1 MGVTFK
7 LIAVS
12 ENGSESQSTTL
23 PTISPNTVSRSTRA
37 KKYATARPNNKPI
50 WIPLGSEGPTV
61 KSKSKLHSSADY
73 TSWDSIQSCD
83 LLYVS
88 VTTLSE
94 FPSGS
99 YWWVDQLD
107 ISREGGWISLW
118 ILDLTL
124 ERSWLLQNGDLRT

>member
-1 MGVTFK
+1 MGVTFRLVK
-7 LIAVS
+7 VA
-12 ENGSESQSTTL
+12 ENGSETLSTTL
-23 PTISPNTVSRSTRA
+23 PAISPNTISRSTRA
-37 KKYATARPNNKPI
+37 KKYATAIRDKRPI

-73 TSWDSIQSCD
+73 TSWDAVQSND

-88 VTTLSE
+88 ATTLNE

-107 ISREGGWISLW
+107 ISREGGWVSLW
-118 ILDLTL
+118 ILDMTL
-124 ERSWLLQNGDLRT
+124 ERSWYNSQGDLR

>member
-1 MGVTFK
+1 MGVTFRLVK
-7 LIAVS
+7 VA
-12 ENGSESQSTTL
+12 EDGSETLSTTL
-23 PTISPNTVSRSTRA
+23 PAISPNTISRSTRA
-37 KKYATARPNNKPI
+37 KKYATAIRDKRPI

-73 TSWDSIQSCD
+73 TSWDAVQSND

-88 VTTLSE
+88 ATTLNE

-107 ISREGGWISLW
+107 ISREGGWVNLW
-118 ILDLTL
+118 ILDMTL
-124 ERSWLLQNGDLRT
+124 ERSWYNSQGDLR

>member
-1 MGVTFK
+1 MGVTFRLVK
-7 LIAVS
+7 VA
-12 ENGSESQSTTL
+12 ENGSETLSTTL
-23 PTISPNTVSRSTRA
+23 PAISPNTISRSTRA
-37 KKYATARPNNKPI
+37 KKYATAIRDKRPI

-73 TSWDSIQSCD
+73 TSWDAVQSND

-88 VTTLSE
+88 ATTLSE

-107 ISREGGWISLW
+107 ISREGGWVSLW
-118 ILDLTL
+118 ILDMTL
-124 ERSWLLQNGDLRT
+124 ERSWYNSQGDLR

>member
-1 MGVTFK
+1 MGVTFR
-7 LIAVS
+7 LVTVA
-12 ENGSESQSTTL
+12 ENGSETLSTTL
-23 PTISPNTVSRSTRA
+23 PTISPNTISRSTRA
-37 KKYATARPNNKPI
+37 KKYATAIPDERPI

-73 TSWDSIQSCD
+73 ASWDRIQSCD

-88 VTTLSE
+88 TSTLSE

-107 ISREGGWISLW
+107 INREGGWVNLW
-118 ILDLTL
+118 ILDMTL
-124 ERSWLLQNGDLRT
+124 ERSWYNSQGDLR

>member
-1 MGVTFK
+1 MGVTFRLVK
-7 LIAVS
+7 VA
-12 ENGSESQSTTL
+12 ENGSETLSTTL
-23 PTISPNTVSRSTRA
+23 PTISPNTISRSTRA
-37 KKYATARPNNKPI
+37 KKYATAIPDDRPI

-73 TSWDSIQSCD
+73 ASWDSIQSCD

-88 VTTLSE
+88 SSTLSE

-107 ISREGGWISLW
+107 ISREAGWVNLW
-118 ILDLTL
+118 ILDMTL
-124 ERSWLLQNGDLRT
+124 ERSWYNSQGDLR

>member
-1 MGVTFK
+1 MGVTFRK
-7 LIAVS
+7 VTVA
-12 ENGSESQSTTL
+12 ENGSETLSTTL

-37 KKYATARPNNKPI
+37 KKYATAIPDKRPI

-88 VTTLSE
+88 TSTLSE

-107 ISREGGWISLW
+107 ISREGGWVSLW
-118 ILDLTL
+118 ILDMTL
-124 ERSWLLQNGDLRT
+124 ERSWYNSQGYLR

>member
-1 MGVTFK
+1 MGVTFRLVK
-7 LIAVS
+7 VA
-12 ENGSESQSTTL
+12 ENGSETLSTTL
-23 PTISPNTVSRSTRA
+23 PTISPNTISRSTRA
-37 KKYATARPNNKPI
+37 KKYATAIPDERPI

-73 TSWDSIQSCD
+73 ASWDSIQSCD

-88 VTTLSE
+88 SSTLSE

-107 ISREGGWISLW
+107 ISREAGWVNLW
-118 ILDLTL
+118 ILDMTL
-124 ERSWLLQNGDLRT
+124 ERSWYNSQGDLR

>member
-1 MGVTFK
+1 MGVTFRLVK
-7 LIAVS
+7 VA
-12 ENGSESQSTTL
+12 EDGSETLSTTL
-23 PTISPNTVSRSTRA
+23 PAISPNTISRSTRA
-37 KKYATARPNNKPI
+37 KKYATAIRDKRPI

-73 TSWDSIQSCD
+73 TSWDAVQSND

-88 VTTLSE
+88 ATTLNE

-107 ISREGGWISLW
+107 ISREGGWVSLW
-118 ILDLTL
+118 ILDMTL
-124 ERSWLLQNGDLRT
+124 ERSWYNSQGDLR

>member
-1 MGVTFK
+1 MGVTFR
-7 LIAVS
+7 LVAVA
-12 ENGSESQSTTL
+12 ENGSETLSTTL
-23 PTISPNTVSRSTRA
+23 PAISPNTISRSTRA
-37 KKYATARPNNKPI
+37 KKYATAIRDKRPI

-73 TSWDSIQSCD
+73 TSWDVVQSND

-88 VTTLSE
+88 ATTLSE

-107 ISREGGWISLW
+107 ISREGGWVNLW
-118 ILDLTL
+118 ILDMTL
-124 ERSWLLQNGDLRT
+124 ERSWYNSQGDLR

>member
-1 MGVTFK
+1 MGVTFRLVK
-7 LIAVS
+7 VA
-12 ENGSESQSTTL
+12 ENGSETLSTTL
-23 PTISPNTVSRSTRA
+23 PAISPNTVSRSTRA
-37 KKYATARPNNKPI
+37 KKYATAIPDKRPI

-73 TSWDSIQSCD
+73 TSWDAVQSND

-88 VTTLSE
+88 TSTLSE

-107 ISREGGWISLW
+107 ISREGGWVSLW
-118 ILDLTL
+118 ILDMTL
-124 ERSWLLQNGDLRT
+124 ERSWYNSQGDLR

>member
-1 MGVTFK
+1 MGVTFRK
-7 LIAVS
+7 VTIA
-12 ENGSESQSTTL
+12 ENGSETLSTTL
-23 PTISPNTVSRSTRA
+23 PTISPNTISRSTRA
-37 KKYATARPNNKPI
+37 KKYATAIPDKRPI

-88 VTTLSE
+88 TSTLSE

-107 ISREGGWISLW
+107 ISREGGWVSLW
-118 ILDLTL
+118 ILDMTL
-124 ERSWLLQNGDLRT
+124 ERSWYNSQGNLR

>member
-1 MGVTFK
+1 MGVTFRK
-7 LIAVS
+7 VTIA
-12 ENGSESQSTTL
+12 ENGSETLSTTL
-23 PTISPNTVSRSTRA
+23 PTISPNTISRSTRA
-37 KKYATARPNNKPI
+37 KKYATAIPDKRPI

-73 TSWDSIQSCD
+73 ASWDSIQSCD

-88 VTTLSE
+88 TSTLSE

-107 ISREGGWISLW
+107 ISREGGWVSLW
-118 ILDLTL
+118 ILDMTL
-124 ERSWLLQNGDLRT
+124 ERSWYNSQGYLR

>member
-1 MGVTFK
+1 MGVTFR
-7 LIAVS
+7 LVEVA
-12 ENGSESQSTTL
+12 EDGSETLSTTL
-23 PTISPNTVSRSTRA
+23 PAISPNTISRSTRA
-37 KKYATARPNNKPI
+37 KKYATAIPDKRPI

-73 TSWDSIQSCD
+73 TSWDAVQSND

-88 VTTLSE
+88 ATTLNE

-107 ISREGGWISLW
+107 ISREGGWVSLW
-118 ILDLTL
+118 ILDMTL
-124 ERSWLLQNGDLRT
+124 ERSWYNSQGDLR

>member
-1 MGVTFK
+1 MGVTFR
-7 LIAVS
+7 LVAVA
-12 ENGSESQSTTL
+12 ENGSETLSTTL
-23 PTISPNTVSRSTRA
+23 PTISPNTISRSTRA
-37 KKYATARPNNKPI
+37 KKYATAIPDERPI

-88 VTTLSE
+88 TSTLSE
-94 FPSGS
+94 FPPGS

-107 ISREGGWISLW
+107 ISREGGWVNLW
-118 ILDLTL
+118 ILDMTL
-124 ERSWLLQNGDLRT
+124 ERSWYNSQGDLR

>member
-1 MGVTFK
+1 MGVTFRLVK
-7 LIAVS
+7 VA
-12 ENGSESQSTTL
+12 EDGSETLSTTL
-23 PTISPNTVSRSTRA
+23 PAISPNTISRSTRA
-37 KKYATARPNNKPI
+37 KKYATAVRDKRPI

-73 TSWDSIQSCD
+73 TFWDAVQSND

-88 VTTLSE
+88 ATTLNE

-107 ISREGGWISLW
+107 ISREGGWVNLW
-118 ILDLTL
+118 ILDMTL
-124 ERSWLLQNGDLRT
+124 ERSWYNSQGDLR

>member
-1 MGVTFK
+1 MGVTFRLVK
-7 LIAVS
+7 VA
-12 ENGSESQSTTL
+12 ENGSETLSTTL
-23 PTISPNTVSRSTRA
+23 PTISPNTISRSTRA
-37 KKYATARPNNKPI
+37 KKYATAIPDKRPI

-73 TSWDSIQSCD
+73 TSWDAVQSND

-88 VTTLSE
+88 ATTLSE

-107 ISREGGWISLW
+107 ISREGGWVNLW
-118 ILDLTL
+118 VLDMTL
-124 ERSWLLQNGDLRT
+124 ERSWYNSQGDLR

>member
-1 MGVTFK
+1 MGVTFR
-7 LIAVS
+7 LVAVS
-12 ENGSESQSTTL
+12 ESGSETLSTTL
-23 PTISPNTVSRSTRA
+23 PAISPNTISRSTRA
-37 KKYATARPNNKPI
+37 KKYATAIRDKRPI

-73 TSWDSIQSCD
+73 TSWDAVQSNN

-88 VTTLSE
+88 TSTLSE

-107 ISREGGWISLW
+107 ISREGGWVSLW
-118 ILDLTL
+118 ILDMTL
-124 ERSWLLQNGDLRT
+124 ERSWYNSQGDLR

>member
-1 MGVTFK
+1 MGVTFRLVK
-7 LIAVS
+7 VA
-12 ENGSESQSTTL
+12 ENGSETLSTTL
-23 PTISPNTVSRSTRA
+23 PTISPNTISRSTRA
-37 KKYATARPNNKPI
+37 KKYATAIPNKRPI

-73 TSWDSIQSCD
+73 TSWDAVQSND

-88 VTTLSE
+88 TTTLSE

-107 ISREGGWISLW
+107 ISREGGWVNLW
-118 ILDLTL
+118 ILDMTL
-124 ERSWLLQNGDLRT
+124 ERSWYNSQGDLR

>member
-1 MGVTFK
+1 MGVTFRLVK
-7 LIAVS
+7 VA
-12 ENGSESQSTTL
+12 ENGSETLSTTL
-23 PTISPNTVSRSTRA
+23 PTISPNTISRSTRA
-37 KKYATARPNNKPI
+37 KKYATAIPDERPI

-73 TSWDSIQSCD
+73 ASWDSIQSCD

-88 VTTLSE
+88 TSTLSE

-107 ISREGGWISLW
+107 ISREAGWVNLW
-118 ILDLTL
+118 ILDMTL
-124 ERSWLLQNGDLRT
+124 ERSWYNSQGDLR

>member
-1 MGVTFK
+1 MGVTFRLVK
-7 LIAVS
+7 VA
-12 ENGSESQSTTL
+12 ENGSETLSTTL
-23 PTISPNTVSRSTRA
+23 PTISPNTISRSTRA
-37 KKYATARPNNKPI
+37 KKYATAIPNDRPI

-73 TSWDSIQSCD
+73 ASWDSIQSCD

-88 VTTLSE
+88 SSTLSE

-107 ISREGGWISLW
+107 ISREAGWVNLW
-118 ILDLTL
+118 ILDMTL
-124 ERSWLLQNGDLRT
+124 ERSWYNSQGDLR

>member
-1 MGVTFK
+1 MGVTFR
-7 LIAVS
+7 LVAVA
-12 ENGSESQSTTL
+12 ENGSETLSTTL
-23 PTISPNTVSRSTRA
+23 PTISPNTISRSTRA
-37 KKYATARPNNKPI
+37 KKYATAIRDQRPI

-73 TSWDSIQSCD
+73 TSWDAVQSND

-88 VTTLSE
+88 TSTLSE

-107 ISREGGWISLW
+107 ISREGGWVNLW
-118 ILDLTL
+118 ILDMTL
-124 ERSWLLQNGDLRT
+124 ERSWYNSQGDLR

>member
-1 MGVTFK
+1 MGVTFRLVK
-7 LIAVS
+7 VA
-12 ENGSESQSTTL
+12 ENGSETLSTTL
-23 PTISPNTVSRSTRA
+23 PTISPNTISRSTRA
-37 KKYATARPNNKPI
+37 KKYATAIPNKRPI

-73 TSWDSIQSCD
+73 ASWDSIQSCD

-88 VTTLSE
+88 TSTLSE

-107 ISREGGWISLW
+107 ISREAGWVNLW
-118 ILDLTL
+118 ILDMTL
-124 ERSWLLQNGDLRT
+124 ERSWYNSQGNLR

>member
-1 MGVTFK
+1 MGVTFRK
-7 LIAVS
+7 VTVA
-12 ENGSESQSTTL
+12 ENGSETLSTTL

-37 KKYATARPNNKPI
+37 KKYATAIPDKRPI

-88 VTTLSE
+88 TSTLSE

-107 ISREGGWISLW
+107 ISREGGWVNLW
-118 ILDLTL
+118 ILDMTL
-124 ERSWLLQNGDLRT
+124 ERSWYNSQGYLR

>member
-1 MGVTFK
+1 MGVTFRLVK
-7 LIAVS
+7 VA
-12 ENGSESQSTTL
+12 ENGSETLSTTL
-23 PTISPNTVSRSTRA
+23 PTISPNTISRSTRA
-37 KKYATARPNNKPI
+37 KKYATAIPDDRPI

-73 TSWDSIQSCD
+73 TSWDAVQSND

-88 VTTLSE
+88 TSTLSE

-107 ISREGGWISLW
+107 ISREGGWVSLW
-118 ILDLTL
+118 ILDMTL
-124 ERSWLLQNGDLRT
+124 ERSWYNSQGDLR

>member
-1 MGVTFK
+1 MGVTFR
-7 LIAVS
+7 LVAVA
-12 ENGSESQSTTL
+12 ENGSETLSTTL
-23 PTISPNTVSRSTRA
+23 PTISPNTISRSTRA
-37 KKYATARPNNKPI
+37 KKYATAIPDDRPI

-73 TSWDSIQSCD
+73 ASWDSIQSCD

-88 VTTLSE
+88 TSTLSE

-107 ISREGGWISLW
+107 INREGGWVSLW
-118 ILDLTL
+118 ILDMTL
-124 ERSWLLQNGDLRT
+124 ERSWYNSQGDLR

>member
-1 MGVTFK
+1 MGVTFRLVK
-7 LIAVS
+7 VA
-12 ENGSESQSTTL
+12 EDGSETLSTTL
-23 PTISPNTVSRSTRA
+23 PAISPNTISRSTRA
-37 KKYATARPNNKPI
+37 KKYATAIRDKRPI

-73 TSWDSIQSCD
+73 TSWDAVQSND

-88 VTTLSE
+88 TTTLSE

-107 ISREGGWISLW
+107 ISREGGWVNLW
-118 ILDLTL
+118 ILDMTL
-124 ERSWLLQNGDLRT
+124 ERSWYNSQGDLR

>member
-1 MGVTFK
+1 MGVTFRK
-7 LIAVS
+7 VTIA
-12 ENGSESQSTTL
+12 ENGSETLSTTL
-23 PTISPNTVSRSTRA
+23 PTISPNTISRSTRA
-37 KKYATARPNNKPI
+37 KKYATAIPDKRPI

-88 VTTLSE
+88 TSTLSE

-107 ISREGGWISLW
+107 ISREGGWVSLW
-118 ILDLTL
+118 ILDMTL
-124 ERSWLLQNGDLRT
+124 ERSWYNSQGYLR

>member
-1 MGVTFK
+1 MGVTFRLVK
-7 LIAVS
+7 VA
-12 ENGSESQSTTL
+12 ENGSETLSTTL
-23 PTISPNTVSRSTRA
+23 PAISPNTISRSTRA
-37 KKYATARPNNKPI
+37 KKYATAIRDKRPI

-73 TSWDSIQSCD
+73 TSWDAVQSND

-88 VTTLSE
+88 TTTLNE

-107 ISREGGWISLW
+107 ISREGGWVSLW
-118 ILDLTL
+118 ILDMTL
-124 ERSWLLQNGDLRT
+124 ERSWYNSQGDLR

>member
-1 MGVTFK
+1 MGVTFRLVK
-7 LIAVS
+7 VA
-12 ENGSESQSTTL
+12 ENGSETLSTTL
-23 PTISPNTVSRSTRA
+23 PTISPNTISRSTRA
-37 KKYATARPNNKPI
+37 KKYATAIPDDRPI

-73 TSWDSIQSCD
+73 ASWDSIQSCD

-88 VTTLSE
+88 TSTLSE

-107 ISREGGWISLW
+107 ISREAGWVNLW
-118 ILDLTL
+118 ILDMTL
-124 ERSWLLQNGDLRT
+124 ERSWYNSQGDLR

>member
-1 MGVTFK
+1 MGVTFRLVK
-7 LIAVS
+7 VAEDGRETL
-12 ENGSESQSTTL
+12 STTL
-23 PTISPNTVSRSTRA
+23 PAISPNTVSRSTRA
-37 KKYATARPNNKPI
+37 KKYATAIPDKRPI

-73 TSWDSIQSCD
+73 TSWDAVQSND

-88 VTTLSE
+88 TSTLNE

-107 ISREGGWISLW
+107 ISREGGWVNLW
-118 ILDLTL
+118 ILDMTL
-124 ERSWLLQNGDLRT
+124 ERSWYNSQGDLR

>member
-1 MGVTFK
+1 MGVTFRLVK
-7 LIAVS
+7 VA
-12 ENGSESQSTTL
+12 EDGSETLSTTL
-23 PTISPNTVSRSTRA
+23 PAISPNTISRSTRA
-37 KKYATARPNNKPI
+37 KKYATAVRDKRPI

-73 TSWDSIQSCD
+73 TSWDAVQSND

-88 VTTLSE
+88 TSTLNE

-107 ISREGGWISLW
+107 ISREGGWVSLW
-118 ILDLTL
+118 ILDMTL
-124 ERSWLLQNGDLRT
+124 ERSWYNSQGDLR

>member
-1 MGVTFK
+1 MGVTFRLVK
-7 LIAVS
+7 VA
-12 ENGSESQSTTL
+12 EDGSETLSTTL
-23 PTISPNTVSRSTRA
+23 PAISPNTVSRSTRA
-37 KKYATARPNNKPI
+37 KKYATAIPDKRPI

-73 TSWDSIQSCD
+73 TSWDAVQSND

-88 VTTLSE
+88 TSTLNE

-107 ISREGGWISLW
+107 ISREGGWVNLW
-118 ILDLTL
+118 ILDMTL
-124 ERSWLLQNGDLRT
+124 ERSWYNSQGDLR

>member
-1 MGVTFK
+1 MGVTFRLVK
-7 LIAVS
+7 VA
-12 ENGSESQSTTL
+12 EDGSETLSTTL
-23 PTISPNTVSRSTRA
+23 PAISPNTVSRSTRA
-37 KKYATARPNNKPI
+37 KKYATAIPDKRPI

-73 TSWDSIQSCD
+73 TSWDAVQSNN

-88 VTTLSE
+88 TSTLSE

-107 ISREGGWISLW
+107 ISREGGWVNLW
-118 ILDLTL
+118 ILDMTL
-124 ERSWLLQNGDLRT
+124 ERSWYNSQGDLR

>member
-1 MGVTFK
+1 MGVTFRLVK
-7 LIAVS
+7 VA
-12 ENGSESQSTTL
+12 ENGSETLSTTL
-23 PTISPNTVSRSTRA
+23 PTISPNTISRSTRA
-37 KKYATARPNNKPI
+37 KKYATAIPNKRPI

-73 TSWDSIQSCD
+73 ASWDSIQSCD

-88 VTTLSE
+88 TSTLSE

-107 ISREGGWISLW
+107 ISREAGWVNLW
-118 ILDLTL
+118 ILDMTL
-124 ERSWLLQNGDLRT
+124 ERSWYNSQGDLR

>member
-1 MGVTFK
+1 MGVTFRLVK
-7 LIAVS
+7 VA
-12 ENGSESQSTTL
+12 ENGSETLSTTL
-23 PTISPNTVSRSTRA
+23 PTISPNTISRSTRA
-37 KKYATARPNNKPI
+37 KKYATAIPDKRPI

-73 TSWDSIQSCD
+73 ASWDSIQSCD

-88 VTTLSE
+88 SSTLSE

-107 ISREGGWISLW
+107 ISREGGWVNLW
-118 ILDLTL
+118 ILDMTL
-124 ERSWLLQNGDLRT
+124 ERSWYNSQGDLR

>member
-1 MGVTFK
+1 MGVTFRLVK
-7 LIAVS
+7 VA
-12 ENGSESQSTTL
+12 ENGSETLSTTL
-23 PTISPNTVSRSTRA
+23 PTISPNTISRSTRA
-37 KKYATARPNNKPI
+37 KKYATAIPDDRPI

-73 TSWDSIQSCD
+73 TSWDAIQSND

-88 VTTLSE
+88 TTTLSE

-107 ISREGGWISLW
+107 ISREGGWVNLW
-118 ILDLTL
+118 ILDMTL
-124 ERSWLLQNGDLRT
+124 ERSWYNSQGDLR

>member
-1 MGVTFK
+1 MGVTFRK
-7 LIAVS
+7 VTVA
-12 ENGSESQSTTL
+12 ENGSETLSTTL

-37 KKYATARPNNKPI
+37 KKYATAIPDKRPI

-73 TSWDSIQSCD
+73 TSWDSIKSCD

-88 VTTLSE
+88 TSTLSE

-107 ISREGGWISLW
+107 ISREGGWVSLW
-118 ILDLTL
+118 ILDMTL
-124 ERSWLLQNGDLRT
+124 ERSWYNSQGYLR